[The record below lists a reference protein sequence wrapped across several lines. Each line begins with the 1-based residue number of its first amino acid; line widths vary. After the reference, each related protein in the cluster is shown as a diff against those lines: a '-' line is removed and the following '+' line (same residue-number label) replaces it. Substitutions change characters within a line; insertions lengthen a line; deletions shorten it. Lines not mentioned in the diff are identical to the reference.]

1 MKTKSRAK
9 LFLSVV
15 VASLGL
21 FVLGANSVSADSSPV
36 VSQSQTSEKQMG
48 KIVIR
53 YVDQFGDEVYPS
65 ETLEQAVGNVF
76 HVASAIS
83 PLDDATIQSPA
94 EYPKTFTS
102 QTQYVVYTYIRQLNA
117 GAITVQFQDEEGN
130 KLAQNSVV
138 RGYVGQAFPWFIRE
152 AYINHS
158 AGKYIVGDTS
168 PFSDAP
174 RTVTVVYQTKINNS
188 TSNTSTASQ
197 ATSQAKDVQT
207 VQSDLS
213 KNNSAVLPNTNT
225 PNNSKVYAALTSA
238 ALIIV
243 MIAIFIFMKLLPARK
258 N

>member
-1 MKTKSRAK
+1 MKSRSRVK
-9 LFLSVV
+9 LFLSVF
-15 VASLGL
+15 VALCEL
-21 FVLGANSVSADSSPV
+21 FAFGVNSVSADSSPA
-36 VSQSQTSEKQMG
+36 VSQSQASEKQMG
-48 KIVIR
+48 KIIIR

-65 ETLEQAVGNVF
+65 ETLEEEVGNVF

-117 GAITVQFQDEEGN
+117 GAITVQFQNEEGN

-168 PFSDAP
+168 SFSETP
-174 RTVTVVYQTKINNS
+174 RTVTVVYQTKTNNL
-188 TSNTSTASQ
+188 TSGTSSASQ

-207 VQSDLS
+207 VQRDSS
-213 KNNSAVLPNTNT
+213 KSNSAVLPNTNT
-225 PNNSKVYAALTSA
+225 PNTSKVYAALTSV

-243 MIAIFIFMKLLPARK
+243 MIATFLFMKLLPVRK
-258 N
+258 S